1 MPKFSLAFFV
11 LLIIYLSKKVIII
24 MEKYN
29 FDNIRSFRDEEVNSK
44 LNELI
49 SDQGFIYILKK
60 IFTSKRIENLSEELS
75 EVKSIYDFQ
84 KNYISYYVD
93 SLINLAI
100 TELTINGIE
109 KLDKNKSY
117 LFISNHRDIVF
128 DSALINHS
136 LLAKG
141 HNSSEIAIGNNLLI
155 HKWIETLVRLNKS
168 FIVRRDLI
176 GKEMLIA
183 SMKLSAYIRKTI
195 TKRNSSVWI
204 AQREGRT
211 KDGNDFTD
219 VALLKMLNFSGSKDF
234 IMDFSALN
242 IIPVSISYEYEP
254 TIESKIS
261 ATYAKLKGIKVK
273 KTIEDDLE
281 DMGRGLYNLKGK
293 VHVTFCD
300 EINSDLSKFDNSAN
314 KNINFIKLA
323 NLIDKRIYDNYKL
336 NKNNYIAF
344 DILNNSEKCLREEK
358 YMKGDETKM
367 RFQCKRIIDSID
379 GDKDI
384 LEKIYYGIYAN
395 PLINKIQLP

>member
-1 MPKFSLAFFV
+1 MT
-11 LLIIYLSKKVIII
+11 
-24 MEKYN
+24 KYN
-29 FDNIRSFRDEEVNSK
+29 FDNIRSYRDEEVNAK
-44 LNELI
+44 LKELI

-60 IFTSKRIENLSEELS
+60 IFTDKRIANLSEELN
-75 EVKSIYDFQ
+75 EVNSVYDFQ
-84 KNYISYYVD
+84 TKYISFYVE
-93 SLINLAI
+93 SLINLSI
-100 TELTINGIE
+100 PSLTVQGIE

-117 LFISNHRDIVF
+117 LFISNHRDIIF

-141 HNSSEIAIGNNLLI
+141 YSSSEIAIGNNLLI
-155 HKWIETLVRLNKS
+155 HNWIETLVRLNKS

-176 GKEMLIA
+176 GKEMLVA
-183 SMKLSAYIRKTI
+183 SMKLSAYIRETI
-195 TKRNSSVWI
+195 SKRNSSVWI

-219 VALLKMLNFSGSKDF
+219 IALLKMLNFSGSNDFIKDF
-234 IMDFSALN
+234 SELN

-261 ATYAKLKGIKVK
+261 STYATLKGVKVK

-293 VHVTFCD
+293 VNVTFCD
-300 EINSDLSKFDNSAN
+300 EINTNLSKFDNSVN

-323 NLIDKRIYDNYKL
+323 NVIDKRIYNNYKL

-367 RFQCKRIIDSID
+367 RFQCKKIIDGIE

-395 PLINKIQLP
+395 PLINKIELP

>member
-1 MPKFSLAFFV
+1 MAKH
-11 LLIIYLSKKVIII
+11 
-24 MEKYN
+24 N
-29 FDNIRSFRDEEVNSK
+29 FENIRSFRDEEVNSK
-44 LNELI
+44 LKELI
-49 SDQGFIYILKK
+49 SDKGFIYILKK
-60 IFTSKRIENLSEELS
+60 IFTDKRIANLSEELN
-75 EVKSIYDFQ
+75 EVNSVYNFQ
-84 KNYISYYVD
+84 TEYISYYVD
-93 SLINLAI
+93 SLINLSI
-100 TELTINGIE
+100 TELNVSGIE

-117 LFISNHRDIVF
+117 LFISNHRDIIF

-136 LLAKG
+136 LLANG

-176 GKEMLIA
+176 GKEMLLA
-183 SMKLSAYIRKTI
+183 SMKLSAYIRDTVAN
-195 TKRNSSVWI
+195 RNSSVWI
-204 AQREGRT
+204 AQSEGRT

-234 IMDFSALN
+234 IKDFSELN

-254 TIESKIS
+254 TIESKIF
-261 ATYAKLKGIKVK
+261 ATHAKIKGIEAK

-293 VHVTFCD
+293 VNVTFCD
-300 EINSDLSKFDNSAN
+300 EINTDLSKFDNSEN
-314 KNINFIKLA
+314 KNSNFIKLA
-323 NLIDKRIYDNYKL
+323 NLIDKRIYNNYKL

-344 DILNNSEKCLREEK
+344 DILNNSEKCLRDEK
-358 YMKGDETKM
+358 YMKVDETKM
-367 RFQCKRIIDSID
+367 KFQCRKTIAPLE
-379 GDKDI
+379 GDKDL

>member
-1 MPKFSLAFFV
+1 MN
-11 LLIIYLSKKVIII
+11 
-24 MEKYN
+24 KYN
-29 FDNIRSFRDEEVNSK
+29 FDNIRSFRDDEVNTK
-44 LNELI
+44 LKELI

-60 IFTSKRIENLSEELS
+60 IFTSKRIENLSEELTS
-75 EVKSIYDFQ
+75 VKSIYDFQ
-84 KNYISYYVD
+84 TQYISYYVE

-117 LFISNHRDIVF
+117 LFISNHRDIIF

-136 LLAKG
+136 LITKG
-141 HNSSEIAIGNNLLI
+141 HTSSEIAIGNNLLI

-176 GKEMLIA
+176 GKEMLMA
-183 SMKLSAYIRKTI
+183 SMKLSAYIRETI

-234 IMDFSALN
+234 ISDFSELN

-261 ATYAKLKGIKVK
+261 ATYARLKGIKVK

-293 VHVTFCD
+293 VSLTFCD
-300 EINSDLSKFDNSAN
+300 EINTDLSKFDKSAS

-323 NLIDKRIYDNYKL
+323 NLIDKRIYNNYQL
-336 NKNNYIAF
+336 TKNNYIAF
-344 DILNNSEKCLREEK
+344 DILNNTDKCLRDEK

-367 RFQCKRIIDSID
+367 RFQCKKIIDSLE
-379 GDKDI
+379 GEKDL
-384 LEKIYYGIYAN
+384 LEKIYYQIYAN